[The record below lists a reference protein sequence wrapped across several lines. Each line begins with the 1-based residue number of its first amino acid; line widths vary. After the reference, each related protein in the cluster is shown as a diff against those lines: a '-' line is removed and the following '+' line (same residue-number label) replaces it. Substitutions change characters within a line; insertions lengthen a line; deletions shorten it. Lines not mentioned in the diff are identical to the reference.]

1 MLSNTTTLNFPLHSN
16 TEQSITISVLIL
28 FHGLIG
34 NNITSADFI
43 KPKIE
48 SNRKYYLLLAV
59 VYIELI
65 EGFRA
70 VTESEVKGAIQRFKF
85 KAVRETLNSFDIVK
99 LKFFTLAMRNKYKSA
114 ENLDKWKQFY
124 CDGEELVQA
133 FFLNTFF
140 IDLLIF
146 FLGKLIS

>member
-1 MLSNTTTLNFPLHSN
+1 MLSNTTTVNFPLHLN
-16 TEQSITISVLIL
+16 TAHSSTISALIL
-28 FHGLIG
+28 FQGL
-34 NNITSADFI
+34 TDSSVPSADFI

-59 VYIELI
+59 VCIELI
-65 EGFRA
+65 QGFRA

-85 KAVRETLNSFDIVK
+85 KAVRETLNRFDLVK

-124 CDGEELVQA
+124 CDGEELV
-133 FFLNTFF
+133 
-140 IDLLIF
+140 
-146 FLGKLIS
+146 

>member
-16 TEQSITISVLIL
+16 TAQSITISVLIL

-59 VYIELI
+59 VCIELI

-70 VTESEVKGAIQRFKF
+70 VTETEVKGAIQRFKL
-85 KAVRETLNSFDIVK
+85 KAVRETLNRFDLVK
-99 LKFFTLAMRNKYKSA
+99 LKFFTLAMRNKYNQLKTWINGS
-114 ENLDKWKQFY
+114 NFTVMGKNSCKL
-124 CDGEELVQA
+124 
-133 FFLNTFF
+133 FF
-140 IDLLIF
+140 
-146 FLGKLIS
+146 

>member
-1 MLSNTTTLNFPLHSN
+1 MLSNTTTVNFPLHSN
-16 TEQSITISVLIL
+16 TAHSSTIFVLIL
-28 FHGLIG
+28 FQGL
-34 NNITSADFI
+34 TDSSVPSADFI

-59 VYIELI
+59 VCIELI

-70 VTESEVKGAIQRFKF
+70 VTETEVKGAIQRFKF
-85 KAVRETLNSFDIVK
+85 KAVRETLNRFDLVK

-124 CDGEELVQA
+124 CDAEELV
-133 FFLNTFF
+133 
-140 IDLLIF
+140 
-146 FLGKLIS
+146 

>member
-1 MLSNTTTLNFPLHSN
+1 MLSNTTTVNFPLHLN
-16 TEQSITISVLIL
+16 TAHSSTISALIL
-28 FHGLIG
+28 FQGL
-34 NNITSADFI
+34 TDSSVPSADFI

-59 VYIELI
+59 VCIELI

-70 VTESEVKGAIQRFKF
+70 VTETQVKGAIQRFKF
-85 KAVRETLNSFDIVK
+85 KAVRETLNRFDLVK

-124 CDGEELVQA
+124 CDGEELV
-133 FFLNTFF
+133 
-140 IDLLIF
+140 
-146 FLGKLIS
+146 

>member
-1 MLSNTTTLNFPLHSN
+1 MLSNTTTVNFPLHSN
-16 TEQSITISVLIL
+16 TAHSITISVLIL
-28 FHGLIG
+28 FQGLTD
-34 NNITSADFI
+34 NNITSADVI

-59 VYIELI
+59 VCIELI

-70 VTESEVKGAIQRFKF
+70 VTETEVKGAIQRFKF
-85 KAVRETLNSFDIVK
+85 KAVRETLNRFDIVK

-124 CDGEELVQA
+124 CDGEELV
-133 FFLNTFF
+133 
-140 IDLLIF
+140 
-146 FLGKLIS
+146 

>member
-1 MLSNTTTLNFPLHSN
+1 MLSNTTALNFSLYSN
-16 TEQSITISVLIL
+16 TSHSITISVLIW
-28 FHGLIG
+28 FQGLIG
-34 NNITSADFI
+34 DNITSADFI

-59 VYIELI
+59 VCIELI
-65 EGFRA
+65 QGFRA
-70 VTESEVKGAIQRFKF
+70 VTENEVKGAIQRFKF

-146 FLGKLIS
+146 LES

>member
-59 VYIELI
+59 VCIELI

-70 VTESEVKGAIQRFKF
+70 VTETEVKGAIQRFKL
-85 KAVRETLNSFDIVK
+85 KAVRETLNRFDLVK
-99 LKFFTLAMRNKYKSA
+99 LKFFTLAMRNKYNQLKTWINGS
-114 ENLDKWKQFY
+114 NFTVMGKNSCKL
-124 CDGEELVQA
+124 
-133 FFLNTFF
+133 FF
-140 IDLLIF
+140 
-146 FLGKLIS
+146 

>member
-1 MLSNTTTLNFPLHSN
+1 MLSNTNTLNFPLHSN
-16 TEQSITISVLIL
+16 TAQSITISVLIL

-59 VYIELI
+59 VCIELI

-70 VTESEVKGAIQRFKF
+70 VTETEVKGAIQRFKF
-85 KAVRETLNSFDIVK
+85 KAVRETLNRFDIVK

-124 CDGEELVQA
+124 CDGEELV
-133 FFLNTFF
+133 
-140 IDLLIF
+140 
-146 FLGKLIS
+146 

>member
-1 MLSNTTTLNFPLHSN
+1 MLSNTTTVNFPLHLN
-16 TEQSITISVLIL
+16 TAHSSTISALIL
-28 FHGLIG
+28 FQGL
-34 NNITSADFI
+34 TDSSVPSADFI

-59 VYIELI
+59 VCIELI

-85 KAVRETLNSFDIVK
+85 KAVRETLNRFDLVK

-124 CDGEELVQA
+124 CDGEELV
-133 FFLNTFF
+133 
-140 IDLLIF
+140 
-146 FLGKLIS
+146 

>member
-1 MLSNTTTLNFPLHSN
+1 MLSNTTTVNFPLHLN
-16 TEQSITISVLIL
+16 TAHSSTISALIL
-28 FHGLIG
+28 FQGL
-34 NNITSADFI
+34 TDSSVPSADFI

-59 VYIELI
+59 VCIELI

-70 VTESEVKGAIQRFKF
+70 VTETEEKGAIQRFKF
-85 KAVRETLNSFDIVK
+85 KAVRETLNRFDLVK

-124 CDGEELVQA
+124 CHAEELV
-133 FFLNTFF
+133 
-140 IDLLIF
+140 
-146 FLGKLIS
+146 